1 MLSARLCKGKLPLQR
16 LVCVFM
22 NAVCSQH
29 WQLQRQMFAN
39 VQEWFSV
46 HLNKNNLF
54 RTSSISRLLWQEEGT
69 HPPFS
74 SSSVFFLR
82 ILPIKKQTESQ
93 INPIP
98 LQCSHP
104 HPGLCQVGEI
114 IGIVY
119 PQHTH
124 YPRQYHHHSVHTYL
138 PSSSPFP
145 APSPPSSSPFLFFS
159 STKWDARVW
168 SPEPICR
175 PMWHPSLQT
184 WALCLSLPG
193 KEARNYFYPP
203 NTWICTNDFKCLPRT
218 LSGLILAMC
227 QTHYIDLSFSVFQ

>member
-16 LVCVFM
+16 SVCVFM
-22 NAVCSQH
+22 NAACSQH

-39 VQEWFSV
+39 VQERFSV
-46 HLNKNNLF
+46 HLNEIICSELPP
-54 RTSSISRLLWQEEGT
+54 SSDFSDKKKT
-69 HPPFS
+69 PTPPP
-74 SSSVFFLR
+74 SVFFLCL
-82 ILPIKKQTESQ
+82 LPIKKQTDSQ

-114 IGIVY
+114 TGIVY

-124 YPRQYHHHSVHTYL
+124 HPRQYHHHGVHTYL

-145 APSPPSSSPFLFFS
+145 APSPPSSSYFFF

-218 LSGLILAMC
+218 LSGLILAKC